1 MLHNY
6 NNDNIIASG
15 SDNYTCTLFVIQ
27 ILIHCVSLSV
37 HTIIL
42 AHSISLPGYLPI
54 EVTNAVPTDPIAL
67 NAPPP
72 PLPPRCDEDN
82 RAAPQSPALDSGDRE
97 EQPPPIPV
105 KSARTMPRSVS

>member
-1 MLHNY
+1 M
-6 NNDNIIASG
+6 
-15 SDNYTCTLFVIQ
+15 
-27 ILIHCVSLSV
+27 SLSV
-37 HTIIL
+37 HNIIL

-54 EVTNAVPTDPIAL
+54 EVTNAVPTDPIVL

-82 RAAPQSPALDSGDRE
+82 RAAPQSPALDRGDRE

-105 KSARTMPRSVS
+105 KSARIMPRSVSLYSEGMVFPLCNILYYIIIFENNSLLFH

>member
-1 MLHNY
+1 M
-6 NNDNIIASG
+6 
-15 SDNYTCTLFVIQ
+15 
-27 ILIHCVSLSV
+27 SLSV
-37 HTIIL
+37 YTQYYIL
-42 AHSISLPGYLPI
+42 VHSISLPGYLPI

-82 RAAPQSPALDSGDRE
+82 RAAPQSPALDRGDRE

-105 KSARTMPRSVS
+105 KSARTMPRSVSLQ